1 MLMFIMSYHF
11 SLNLFSSG
19 DDLGTDS
26 VKHVARLLLRFSSR
40 VLLSCA
46 FFVFF
51 IYFLGACMRAP
62 PLVPLP
68 RGFLGRSCADP
79 SCLALHRA
87 PLSFSDLGSCLSSAT
102 FTLFSFFVSCSHFV
116 TFRDSSHRSFGF
128 CSAALV
134 GPEFLLFHVDLVVNV
149 GRPSVCKAQKV
160 PFG

>member
-1 MLMFIMSYHF
+1 MSPLIF
-11 SLNLFSSG
+11 LFFSG
-19 DDLGTDS
+19 DGLGTDS

-51 IYFLGACMRAP
+51 IYFFGACMRTP

-116 TFRDSSHRSFGF
+116 TFRDSSHRRFRFLF
-128 CSAALV
+128 CSI
-134 GPEFLLFHVDLVVNV
+134 
-149 GRPSVCKAQKV
+149 GRPGVPVVPRRPCCECREAQCLQSTESLIWLKL
-160 PFG
+160 P